1 MSVNVVYGACRVDLE
16 PKSDVTT
23 IVNLKVGKTNQSEP
37 SGNGWCQTPADK
49 RMRAYH
55 DAFLNGDYRSIINKH
70 KYNVDNGKFEGDYWA
85 LDFDDTMILS
95 ECELFYEVSLGSYS
109 EMLMKEQI
117 LHNSTM
123 QWAKQFTNSEIKVV
137 LHRGEVYR
145 QDGELNERTNPYPS
159 LGLEEINES
168 FIKQLN
174 ERVQTLL
181 IGEKCKARERAEKEL
196 EKKRKELSDLGISF
210 EAEMKKI
217 NEISI

>member
-49 RMRAYH
+49 RMSQYH
-55 DAFLNGDYRSIINKH
+55 RDFLDGTYTSICNKH
-70 KYNVDNGKFEGDYWA
+70 KYNVDNGKFEGDYWT
-85 LDFDDTMILS
+85 LDFDKTMGLS
-95 ECELFYEVSLGSYS
+95 ECELFYEVSLGSYN

-117 LHNSTM
+117 LHNSAMHWT
-123 QWAKQFTNSEIKVV
+123 KQFTNSEIKVV
-137 LHRGEVYR
+137 LHRGLPYR

-159 LGLEEINES
+159 LGVEEINEY

-181 IGEKCKARERAEKEL
+181 IGEKNKARERAEKEL
-196 EKKRKELSDLGISF
+196 EKKRKELSALGISF